1 MAEKTTTEMKNEA
14 REAFD
19 GVTQTLK
26 EFNDRYES
34 DARKINKLNEDL
46 IEKRLELKKLEEVA
60 VQAQKDLNN
69 KNLRMTEEEMYE
81 REELIR
87 TLAEKRAEIQESV
100 QSLEKQIK
108 DIPKDSEL
116 TKGIK
121 VSLGVIAK
129 NLGTAVKGATANVKK
144 VLDTNSDEYRKS
156 VIDDIAE
163 LSKTEQGRIQAFKK
177 LDDAINENTVSLQEF
192 SNISG
197 DFMDDF
203 LKFQKNTRE
212 LEKAQNEARRMG
224 VQAEIDIFEGKL
236 TPLSKAQVRLKQ
248 DELKTIEKTIE
259 ENEKLIKQAAQ
270 AGDDETIGKL
280 LEQNEKL
287 FKESQKLADMG
298 IKTRGMF
305 EKSMFRPEFVD
316 KIRARIE
323 DATIFGK
330 TLGERKG
337 ELGEFFDGITPGPI
351 QDAFRGVISAVS
363 PVTSMFKELTKPLKI
378 FPFLFIKLSK
388 LFQKQNKNI
397 ADNNKLTEQENKVK
411 KKGIKIQKEDN
422 KQTQIGIFSKAI
434 SGVVGFFAKLL
445 SIATPLLLSVTALA
459 GTFFAFKTLMGP
471 LLKKL
476 NIAVRGEDVG
486 AKIDARQNLKEKMK
500 EISPGLDKD
509 GRDQFTDDK
518 GKFAGAG
525 LLNEARRL
533 GISEDDPAL
542 AAYRD
547 SLALQTEQ
555 DVLAKADDAVARESG
570 DVASVQKLLGEDE
583 SNLRRLQRSLKSGML
598 ETVTTRG
605 RGKQPVTSKVKMT
618 DEMKEQS
625 LQEVARLKESIE
637 EQKNQLVREQE
648 QLKLAEDYRDKVQ
661 NNVSNLQTSVQQN
674 NNSFQASKDSGD
686 GFFMGSL
693 FKPMMEG
700 FGASSQ

>member
-212 LEKAQNEARRMG
+212 LE
-224 VQAEIDIFEGKL
+224 
-236 TPLSKAQVRLKQ
+236 
-248 DELKTIEKTIE
+248 
-259 ENEKLIKQAAQ
+259 
-270 AGDDETIGKL
+270 
-280 LEQNEKL
+280 
-287 FKESQKLADMG
+287 
-298 IKTRGMF
+298 
-305 EKSMFRPEFVD
+305 
-316 KIRARIE
+316 
-323 DATIFGK
+323 
-330 TLGERKG
+330 
-337 ELGEFFDGITPGPI
+337 
-351 QDAFRGVISAVS
+351 
-363 PVTSMFKELTKPLKI
+363 TKNGC
-378 FPFLFIKLSK
+378 S
-388 LFQKQNKNI
+388 
-397 ADNNKLTEQENKVK
+397 
-411 KKGIKIQKEDN
+411 
-422 KQTQIGIFSKAI
+422 S
-434 SGVVGFFAKLL
+434 
-445 SIATPLLLSVTALA
+445 
-459 GTFFAFKTLMGP
+459 
-471 LLKKL
+471 
-476 NIAVRGEDVG
+476 
-486 AKIDARQNLKEKMK
+486 
-500 EISPGLDKD
+500 
-509 GRDQFTDDK
+509 RD
-518 GKFAGAG
+518 
-525 LLNEARRL
+525 
-533 GISEDDPAL
+533 
-542 AAYRD
+542 
-547 SLALQTEQ
+547 
-555 DVLAKADDAVARESG
+555 
-570 DVASVQKLLGEDE
+570 
-583 SNLRRLQRSLKSGML
+583 
-598 ETVTTRG
+598 
-605 RGKQPVTSKVKMT
+605 
-618 DEMKEQS
+618 
-625 LQEVARLKESIE
+625 
-637 EQKNQLVREQE
+637 
-648 QLKLAEDYRDKVQ
+648 
-661 NNVSNLQTSVQQN
+661 
-674 NNSFQASKDSGD
+674 
-686 GFFMGSL
+686 
-693 FKPMMEG
+693 
-700 FGASSQ
+700 